1 MGLFGVPKEMGSVDL
16 EISAWSD
23 GSSFASVVKG
33 KVTRR
38 SLAKSPP

>member
-1 MGLFGVPKEMGSVDL
+1 MGEEMGSVDL

-33 KVTRR
+33 KVAR
-38 SLAKSPP
+38 LF